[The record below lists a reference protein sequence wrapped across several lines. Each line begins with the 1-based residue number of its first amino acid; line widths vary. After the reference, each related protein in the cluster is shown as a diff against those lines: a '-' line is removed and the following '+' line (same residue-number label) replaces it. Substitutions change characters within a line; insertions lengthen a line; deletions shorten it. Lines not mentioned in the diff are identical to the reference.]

1 MQLRRLGGKQR
12 RRPRRKPRGR
22 ELQRRRKG
30 KGGQWNT
37 SSSSKTRC

>member
-1 MQLRRLGGKQR
+1 MRLRRLGRKQR

-30 KGGQWNT
+30 KGGQWST
-37 SSSSKTRC
+37 SSSSEMRC